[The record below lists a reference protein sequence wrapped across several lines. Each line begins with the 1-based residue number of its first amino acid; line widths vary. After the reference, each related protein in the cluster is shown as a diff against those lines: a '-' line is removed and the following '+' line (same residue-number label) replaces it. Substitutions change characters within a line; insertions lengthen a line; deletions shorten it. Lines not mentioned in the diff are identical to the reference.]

1 MLTVLKYLPLTIIFL
16 LLITDKT
23 RAQDYLEEE
32 LCDIETKSPCSVEG
46 HEECQPQNASD
57 KIGVCKCVSGFAR
70 AFNGAPCLPL
80 NTTSKE
86 VTTIS
91 SNETKGTSTIAAK
104 RLLEFSLDGPSK
116 VQLPVSSI
124 KVEVKLRD
132 RDKAQSD
139 SFSYLWELLEGTGLA
154 FASSYKR
161 PILEL
166 SQLKEG
172 KLQFRVTV
180 SNSTHSGQQLYA
192 LTVDT
197 AKAPNKPP
205 RAIIR
210 PESPVHGVE
219 GTRLT
224 LDAEGSVDDDKIVA
238 YKWTQDKG
246 PSIPLGAM
254 NTPILTLDNMVA
266 GSYVFSV
273 QVTDSGGL
281 TSSTS
286 ARVEIEAER
295 DDPPKAHINECGS
308 KEHTGSLTV
317 RLPLPELNLCGNN
330 SIDDK
335 GIVSYNWFRVDKL
348 SEKLSVDTAG
358 STTSILTL
366 RNIQANERLG
376 PYEFQL
382 DVTDTKGQKDST
394 RISIFVNKAENFPP
408 VADAGGNLTV
418 ILPETSVVLNGNA
431 KDDGSIVSYNWTQ
444 IDGPSRVSLVNA
456 DKAKATASGLQEGVY
471 HFLLTVVDDGGL
483 NGTASAYI
491 SVERGKNEPPIA
503 RAPNV
508 TVRLPTSVA
517 VLNAS
522 SSSDDAGIVSFH
534 WQPLDNV
541 PASMIALD
549 GTENTQIMFVTG
561 LVKGTHVYNLTVY
574 DQQKSTDSILV
585 HLTVVEGDEELES
598 VEILLKKSIEEWT
611 YRLRRKLRDRI
622 EASLA
627 GSIEESDSVDV
638 HFTKFEKLP
647 QDGRLRAVFW
657 AKSHSKQ
664 DENMRHRRSVTTS
677 SGVVVKA
684 ERAVA
689 ILRQETSM
697 LSDFQISTIQ
707 TLYCKLNCSGHGKCN
722 DATKLCECDSF
733 WMGNIFAYAMA
744 GFRNEDCAWSS
755 VYFWM
760 ISFSLAVVLA
770 LCLLSKRRSSVW
782 NRVSRKRFRKRK
794 RYNALR
800 SESEDLEK
808 EAYRLRNGPRLAPL
822 PIPHSSDSLDSESDE
837 LLPISGSNHSLQLRG
852 HTPEKST

>member
-1 MLTVLKYLPLTIIFL
+1 MLTALKYLSLTIVFL

-32 LCDIETKSPCSVEG
+32 LCDIETKSPCSIEG
-46 HEECQPQNASD
+46 HEECLPQNASD

-80 NTTSKE
+80 NITSKE
-86 VTTIS
+86 VTSIS
-91 SNETKGTSTIAAK
+91 SIETKGTSTIATK

-116 VQLPVSSI
+116 VQLPVSSV

-132 RDKAQSD
+132 RDKAQSG
-139 SFSYLWELLEGTGLA
+139 SFSYLWELLQGTGLA
-154 FASSYKR
+154 FASSYKL

-254 NTPILTLDNMVA
+254 NTPILNLDNMVA

-664 DENMRHRRSVTTS
+664 DENMRHRRLVPIS

-689 ILRQETSM
+689 ILRQETTM